1 MKKTLIHLYACSF
14 FMISFCGLWGQNSN
28 PEYSIQNAFLQ
39 DKKEATSTQLKA
51 VLLLLETVFE
61 LKDTPFNRY
70 WLSYA
75 LYHQALLAD
84 VQNQKKIA
92 EVSIDRSIALLMPL
106 ENDAESLAL
115 LSIQQGYSTQFKWYL
130 SMMQIG
136 RQALQNA
143 TRAVELNPNSLR
155 THLALSINDFYTP
168 KVFGGGALA
177 PIHLK
182 KALEVVHNDPTDRF
196 PSWGKDQ
203 VYELLVKHFRKQD
216 QDSLAQDYLER
227 GLIEFPTSELLQELN

>member
-1 MKKTLIHLYACSF
+1 MKKTLIYLYTCIF
-14 FMISFCGLWGQNSN
+14 FMTSFCRLWGQNSN
-28 PEYSIQNAFLQ
+28 PEYSIQNAFVQ
-39 DKKEATSTQLKA
+39 DKKEATSSQLKA
-51 VLLLLETVFE
+51 VILPLETAFE
-61 LKDTPFNRY
+61 LKDTPYNRY

-75 LYHQALLAD
+75 IYHQALMANI
-84 VQNQKKIA
+84 QNQKKIA
-92 EVSIDRSIALLMPL
+92 EAFIDRSIALLMPL

-115 LSIQQGYSTQFKWYL
+115 LSIQQGYSTQFKGYL

-143 TRAVELNPNSLR
+143 THAVELNPNSLR

-182 KALEVVHNDPTDRF
+182 KALETIENNPSDSL

-203 VYELLVKHFRKQD
+203 VYELLVKDRK
-216 QDSLAQDYLER
+216 SVV
-227 GLIEFPTSELLQELN
+227 